1 MNLYNANMK
10 LTSATVA
17 SAASNAL
24 PVVTFCLALLL
35 RMEAVKLRSRSGVA
49 KLAGVALCLA
59 GVFVLAFYV
68 GPALSPVHRQHA
80 FAFTHASSNDNNSV
94 HPSNRMTW
102 IKGTFLMVLSTVT
115 WALWIILQVISDPIL
130 SIPFHVVHYSTFAIP
145 SFSFFYNYI

>member
-1 MNLYNANMK
+1 MK

-35 RMEAVKLRSRSGVA
+35 RMEAVKLRSRYGVA

-68 GPALSPVHRQHA
+68 GPALSPVHRQRA
-80 FAFTHASSNDNNSV
+80 FAFAHASSDDNNSV
-94 HPSNRMTW
+94 HPSSRMTW

-115 WALWIILQVISDPIL
+115 WALWIILQVI
-130 SIPFHVVHYSTFAIP
+130 
-145 SFSFFYNYI
+145 